1 MTGRMGTLGHEAD
14 FSEERYIHVES
25 EVGYKGNY

>member
-1 MTGRMGTLGHEAD
+1 MTGRMGTLGHEAG